1 MKNGILL
8 DKILKEKNYLM
19 RPYYKKKKK
28 HYLLEPNYKAKKERY

>member
-28 HYLLEPNYKAKKERY
+28 ALSTRA